1 MGQTIGPSWAKSE
14 SQHTLAEVR
23 FAPKAEVGNL
33 ERIECSAY
41 EDSSKRK

>member
-1 MGQTIGPSWAKSE
+1 MNVN
-14 SQHTLAEVR
+14 VR
-23 FAPKAEVGNL
+23 FAANAEVGNL

>member
-1 MGQTIGPSWAKSE
+1 MLLGMSD
-14 SQHTLAEVR
+14 R

-41 EDSSKRK
+41 EDFSKRK